1 MTKIVECVPNFSE
14 GQRMEVIEAIAD
26 QIEGVEGVRLLDY
39 EHDKD
44 HNRSVMTFVGTPDS
58 VKKAAFT
65 SCAKAAELIDLTKH
79 KGEHPRIGA
88 TDVIPFIPISEVTM
102 DDCVKL
108 ARVLGKEIA
117 EKLKIPVYL
126 YEYAAAKPERRNL
139 ENIRKGQ
146 FEGLKEIIEKDPERA
161 PDFGQAKLHPTA
173 GATVVGAR
181 MPLVA
186 YNVNLNTDD
195 IDIAKSIAKAIR
207 HSSGGLRYVK
217 ALGLSIKEK
226 GIVQVS
232 MNLTNY
238 QKTPVFRVFEMVKKE
253 AERYGVEILGSEV
266 IGLIPMNALVDSA
279 DFYLRLE
286 NFDRSQILES
296 RLWE

>member
-14 GQRMEVIEAIAD
+14 GQRMEVIEAIAG
-26 QIEGVEGVRLLDY
+26 QIKKVEGVRLLDY
-39 EHDKD
+39 EYDKD
-44 HNRSVMTFVGTPDS
+44 HNRSVMTFVGNPNN
-58 VKKAAFT
+58 VKKAAFA

-102 DDCVKL
+102 DDCVEL
-108 ARVLGKEIA
+108 ARELGKEIA

-126 YEYAAAKPERRNL
+126 YESAAARPDRRNL
-139 ENIRKGQ
+139 ENIRRGQ
-146 FEGLKEIIEKDPERA
+146 FEGLREAIEKGPERA

-238 QKTPVFRVFEMVKKE
+238 QKTPVFRVFEMIKKE
-253 AERYGVEILGSEV
+253 AEHYGVEILGSEV

-286 NFDRSQILES
+286 NFDKSQILES